1 MASEITVEAI
11 TLNVFEILKY
21 SFDKKKNKNILLRYK
36 YTNTNIYTIE
46 ICQMSTKIK
55 ILQMR
60 REKKEKE
67 FENIEMTSNIIQIY
81 VIYMKD
87 LRLMR
92 LNVRGHLSHSKLK
105 HAWAC
110 KNHDHFRLIRLTSLP
125 RSKCSN

>member
-67 FENIEMTSNIIQIY
+67 FENIEMTSNIIQMY
-81 VIYMKD
+81 VIYMQD

-105 HAWAC
+105 HA
-110 KNHDHFRLIRLTSLP
+110 
-125 RSKCSN
+125 